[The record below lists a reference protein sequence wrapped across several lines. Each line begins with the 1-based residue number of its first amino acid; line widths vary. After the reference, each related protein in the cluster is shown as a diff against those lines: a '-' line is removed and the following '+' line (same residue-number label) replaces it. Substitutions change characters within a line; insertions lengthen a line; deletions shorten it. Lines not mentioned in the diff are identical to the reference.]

1 MALNT
6 GEVAC
11 LLVIKNRRIIR
22 VEEAEGTENK
32 VTPVADEQKQIY
44 SQSTYGCRPVETI
57 YETDTQSPNSCFIII
72 GGFKVQVPC
81 S

>member
-1 MALNT
+1 MALNA

-22 VEEAEGTENK
+22 VEEAEGTEGN
-32 VTPVADEQKQIY
+32 VAPLTDEQKQIY
-44 SQSTYGCRPVETI
+44 SQSSYGCRRVATI
-57 YETDTQSPNSCFIII
+57 LETDTQSPNSCFIII
-72 GGFKVQVPC
+72 GGFKVKVPC

>member
-6 GEVAC
+6 GEVSF
-11 LLVIKNRRIIR
+11 LVVVKNRSIVRI
-22 VEEAEGTENK
+22 EEAEGTAGN
-32 VTPVADEQKQIY
+32 VSVLAAADKQAY

-57 YETDTQSPNSCFIII
+57 YETQQNPCFILI